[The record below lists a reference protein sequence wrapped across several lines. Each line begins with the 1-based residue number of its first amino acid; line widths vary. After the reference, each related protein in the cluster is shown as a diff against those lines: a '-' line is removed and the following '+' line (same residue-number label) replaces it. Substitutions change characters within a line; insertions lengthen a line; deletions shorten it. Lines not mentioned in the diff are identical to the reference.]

1 MGNDITMDASGGQTR
16 ADSKPVLIAATVCW
30 LEGPACDEHQNT
42 YFTDVRG
49 NRVLKLAANGVLS
62 VLRGPGQA
70 NYPNGQAID
79 IEGRLITCEEGDP
92 DAGTPPR
99 LTRTDLKSN
108 AVEVL
113 VDNFEGKRL
122 SGPSD
127 VAVDGAGNVY
137 FTDGGRP
144 FFLPPLPTEHPE
156 FPNGFMASTS
166 VFRLS
171 ASGKLT
177 RILGDGSVAWP
188 NGINLSPDSRT
199 LYVVEN
205 DISESGI
212 RQLRAYDLDTDGNAS
227 KMRVVFD
234 FYPGRSADGLTVDRY
249 GNLYVAAGLNILRG
263 TAETLDTKAGIHVFS
278 PNGERLRII
287 PVREDSVT
295 NVTFGGEDLRTLYIT
310 AGKTV
315 FTVENDIAGLRR

>member
-1 MGNDITMDASGGQTR
+1 MPA
-16 ADSKPVLIAATVCW
+16 VIAATVCW
-30 LEGPACDEHQNT
+30 LEGPACDEHWNT

-49 NRVLKLAANGVLS
+49 NRVLKLAADGALS

-79 IEGRLITCEEGDP
+79 HEGRLITCEEGDP
-92 DAGTPPR
+92 AVGTPPR
-99 LTRTDLKSN
+99 LTRTDLQSG

-113 VDNFEGKRL
+113 VDNFEGRRL

-127 VAVDGAGNVY
+127 VAVDEAGNIY

-144 FFLPPLPTEHPE
+144 FFLPPLPTEHTQ
-156 FPNGFMASTS
+156 FPNGFMESTS

-171 ASGKLT
+171 SAGKLA
-177 RILGDGSVAWP
+177 RILGDSSVVWP

-205 DISESGI
+205 DISECGI
-212 RQLRAYDLDTDGNAS
+212 RQLRAYDLDPEGNAS
-227 KMRVVFD
+227 EMRVVFD
-234 FYPGRSADGLTVDRY
+234 FYPGRSADGITVDRD
-249 GNLYVAAGLNILRG
+249 GNLYVAAGLNNLRG

-287 PVREDSVT
+287 PILEDSVT
-295 NVTFGGEDLRTLYIT
+295 NVTFGGKDFRTLYVT

-315 FTVENDIAGLRR
+315 FAVENDIPGLRR

>member
-1 MGNDITMDASGGQTR
+1 
-16 ADSKPVLIAATVCW
+16 
-30 LEGPACDEHQNT
+30 
-42 YFTDVRG
+42 
-49 NRVLKLAANGVLS
+49 

-79 IEGRLITCEEGDP
+79 PEGRLITCEEGDP
-92 DAGTPPR
+92 AAGTPPR
-99 LTRTDLKSN
+99 LTRTDLQSG

-127 VAVDGAGNVY
+127 VAVDEAGNVY

-144 FFLPPLPTEHPE
+144 FFLPPLSTEHLK
-156 FPNGFMASTS
+156 FPNGFMGSTS

-171 ASGKLT
+171 SAGKLT
-177 RILGDGSVAWP
+177 RILGDSSVVWP